1 METKKFIQEKL
12 NEEFNPHKRMAMV
25 KAIMNKCANHL
36 FDAYRE
42 LDTAIQYCDDPVV
55 RERLESIR
63 RLLGNDKEL
72 SWFSTH
78 ETPSVITD
86 LQDLSSRVDPTLY

>member
-12 NEEFNPHKRMAMV
+12 NEEFNSHKRMSMV
-25 KAIMNKCANHL
+25 KAVMNKCANHL

-42 LDTAIQYCDDPVV
+42 LDIAIQYCDDPHV
-55 RERLESIR
+55 REKLESIR
-63 RLLGNDKEL
+63 RLLGVDKEMGG
-72 SWFSTH
+72 FSSL

-86 LQDLSSRVDPTLY
+86 LQTLSKRVDPTI

>member
-12 NEEFNPHKRMAMV
+12 NVGFNPHKRMSMV
-25 KAIMNKCANHL
+25 KAVMNKCANHL

-42 LDTAIQYCDDPVV
+42 LDLAIQYCDDPYV
-55 RERLESIR
+55 REKLESIR

-72 SWFSTH
+72 GGFSKLD
-78 ETPSVITD
+78 TPSIITD
-86 LQDLSSRVDPTLY
+86 LQSLSKRVDPTI